1 MGLLTGCWRDCSL
14 QRGILGVRTITR
26 SQSEENMNFQG
37 DMVKCCLA
45 TEMCSEKCFIIV
57 QTQCVLTQNNT
68 GMMSAGENPTAPR
81 CPCEAWPSSSLWVTA
96 LSIWG
101 TEFCCC
107 CCCLFLAWNSL
118 QSSHL
123 RFAEITS
130 VFLTKNRNF
139 NHRLYS
145 LHCISLKL

>member
-1 MGLLTGCWRDCSL
+1 MGLLTGCWWDCSL

-68 GMMSAGENPTAPR
+68 GMMSVGENPIAPR
-81 CPCEAWPSSSLWVTA
+81 WLCEAWPSSSLWVTA
-96 LSIWG
+96 LFGEQNFVVVVCFWPGTLCNLPISALLRLQVYFWLRIEISIIVS
-101 TEFCCC
+101 T
-107 CCCLFLAWNSL
+107 LS
-118 QSSHL
+118 
-123 RFAEITS
+123 I
-130 VFLTKNRNF
+130 V
-139 NHRLYS
+139 
-145 LHCISLKL
+145 